1 MEVSAHLVGE
11 GRREEWREEGVEGR
25 SCRDLQ
31 CARK

>member
-11 GRREEWREEGVEGR
+11 EKEGGVEGGGGR
-25 SCRDLQ
+25 GCRDLQ